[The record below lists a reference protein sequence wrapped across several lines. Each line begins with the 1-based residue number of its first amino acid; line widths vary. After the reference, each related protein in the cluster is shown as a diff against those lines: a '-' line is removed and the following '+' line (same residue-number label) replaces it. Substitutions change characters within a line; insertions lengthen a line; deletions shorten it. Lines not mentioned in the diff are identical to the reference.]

1 MRKSGGEEPPKNKNK
16 KNTTQEHQK
25 TKKPQKKEKNMQI
38 LDHNLKAYKALI
50 KSFKKANRA
59 CIVHPTGLG
68 KSYIAYQLIADN
80 PDSTF
85 LVLTSLKKVEEK
97 WREELKAEGIVGDEK
112 DEWSEG
118 IEEERRIKVENREI
132 KIKGGKVKVHTDIYM
147 NLNSESYHNLD
158 YIILDEFHRCGA
170 REWSKQITLLL
181 SNNPQAKVLGLSAT
195 PVRSLDGNRDMSQEL
210 FYGNIAHEI
219 SLKKA
224 IKDGLLAAPEYYAA
238 VYSFKADIEKLERRL
253 GERKNVRAEKL
264 IQQAKN
270 CMENSDGLKE
280 IFSTYMR
287 EDGKYLAF
295 CTSQEHLAK
304 IMEGAKEWFPKGT
317 RLYKYYANLRSSKEY
332 DDFIH
337 DNDKGI
343 KVLFSI
349 EMLGEGIH
357 NPDVDG
363 CIMFRPTESHIIY
376 LQQLGRVLH
385 VNGAKKPQVFDI
397 VNNAASLTVLE
408 SDFKERNGLK
418 KVLGENDISFIITP
432 KQRDIMR
439 IISDIKAALDMPEY
453 FCYLVNN
460 GLTPKIAVKP

>member
-1 MRKSGGEEPPKNKNK
+1 
-16 KNTTQEHQK
+16 
-25 TKKPQKKEKNMQI
+25 
-38 LDHNLKAYKALI
+38 
-50 KSFKKANRA
+50 
-59 CIVHPTGLG
+59 
-68 KSYIAYQLIADN
+68 
-80 PDSTF
+80 
-85 LVLTSLKKVEEK
+85 
-97 WREELKAEGIVGDEK
+97 
-112 DEWSEG
+112 
-118 IEEERRIKVENREI
+118 
-132 KIKGGKVKVHTDIYM
+132 
-147 NLNSESYHNLD
+147 
-158 YIILDEFHRCGA
+158 
-170 REWSKQITLLL
+170 
-181 SNNPQAKVLGLSAT
+181 
-195 PVRSLDGNRDMSQEL
+195 MSQEL

-408 SDFKERNGLK
+408 SDFKERNGSK
-418 KVLGENDISFIITP
+418 KALGENDISFIITP

-439 IISDIKAALDMPEY
+439 IISDIKAALDMPKY
-453 FCYLVNN
+453 FCYLINN
-460 GLTPKIAVKP
+460 GLTPKIAVKPY